1 MAAGPVPQTGA
12 VPSPRVTVL
21 VRPGC
26 HLCDVALDVV
36 HRVAGGL
43 DEAVEVIDI
52 DSSGDPELLE
62 RHSEQVPVVLV
73 DGRVHDFWRVDEDR
87 LTRALTGST

>member
-1 MAAGPVPQTGA
+1 MQTGA

-26 HLCDVALDVV
+26 HLCDDALEVV
-36 HRVAGGL
+36 HRVAADL
-43 DEAVEVIDI
+43 DEQVEVVDI
-52 DSSGDPELLE
+52 DAAGDPELLD

-73 DGRVHDFWRVDEDR
+73 DGRMHDFWRVDPDR
-87 LTRALTGST
+87 LTRALTRST